1 MATKN
6 ETSGRTKGRG
16 RATDTT
22 REVQAELRAF
32 STILHAIRERLRALV
47 PVVERQPGF
56 IDNDKA
62 SRAGDDQRFTV
73 EWSIRGALETDGG
86 ALEDVARHLAE
97 DGAMTETEAAQHEAA
112 SRKRAA
118 ATDRRLAKEA
128 ARRARAQKAV
138 GDLEKALERNAAAL
152 RRTADVLR
160 LADRAAG
167 ARQ

>member
-1 MATKN
+1 MRPMK
-6 ETSGRTKGRG
+6 R

-56 IDNDKA
+56 IENDKA
-62 SRAGDDQRFTV
+62 SRAGDDERFTV
-73 EWSIRGALETDGG
+73 EWSIRGALETDGD
-86 ALEDVARHLAE
+86 ALEDVARHLAD
-97 DGAMTETEAAQHEAA
+97 DGALTEGAAAKQETAN
-112 SRKRAA
+112 RKRAA
-118 ATDRRLAKEA
+118 ARDRRLAKEA
-128 ARRARAQKAV
+128 AHRARAQEAV
-138 GDLEKALERNAAAL
+138 EDLQKALERNATCL

-160 LADRAAG
+160 LADRATG

>member
-1 MATKN
+1 MVK
-6 ETSGRTKGRG
+6 RTRRTERG

-47 PVVERQPGF
+47 PVVERQSGF

-62 SRAGDDQRFTV
+62 SRAGDDERFTV
-73 EWSIRGALETDGG
+73 EWSIHGALAAEGE

-97 DGAMTETEAAQHEAA
+97 DGTLTEAAAA
-112 SRKRAA
+112 QQETANRKRAA
-118 ATDRRLAKEA
+118 AIGRSLAKEA

-138 GDLEKALERNAAAL
+138 DELQKALERNATSL

-160 LADRAAG
+160 LAERAAG